1 MSEGIRTPGSHA
13 DSAGKVTVSE
23 KRGTP
28 SGTLTP
34 QNGPVGPIPVGP
46 AMAPAV
52 PLDLTA
58 LADALASL
66 DLQDRQ
72 GIVAHVQALVRLSPA
87 RRQAIITLTQPVE

>member
-1 MSEGIRTPGSHA
+1 
-13 DSAGKVTVSE
+13 
-23 KRGTP
+23 
-28 SGTLTP
+28 
-34 QNGPVGPIPVGP
+34 
-46 AMAPAV
+46 MAPAV